1 MKATTK
7 IIDDTEDMDGWANIK
22 DEDRGTIIKLIR
34 DHSEFAA
41 NKKPPKTPK
50 PTKNSTPKTSP
61 PKKNSQPEASEHKT
75 SKYTGDLK
83 HKDNSFREFRRLVAR
98 IEEDGS
104 SLAKT
109 EKIRKFFSKGSDGS
123 NFVGDLHLWVKLLVR
138 ILT

>member
-1 MKATTK
+1 MTSAVPRKGVYGGVYGGRGRGGYGGYREKSEANAETKAETQ
-7 IIDDTEDMDGWANIK
+7 
-22 DEDRGTIIKLIR
+22 
-34 DHSEFAA
+34 
-41 NKKPPKTPK
+41 PKAD
-50 PTKNSTPKTSP
+50 
-61 PKKNSQPEASEHKT
+61 SQPEASEHKT